1 MPKNPKNPKKPKKP
15 KKKAPRGKRRL
26 PRQRANRT
34 IDYAQ
39 SKGIP
44 TVRIDSK
51 KAFREMG
58 SSEKEQAE
66 ILRRPL
72 TQGDLSNIA
81 IYEGMPKRHITRGDR
96 RNLDDLKARTFYSRD
111 GAQRAQ
117 RQEAIRQDMIHAQR
131 ARDAGRQQTPGTPAT
146 TPGSFLRTVSTPR
159 STPATTPGST
169 PRPQSSARR
178 ADALAQMIGGGSPA
192 VIMGNL
198 FGTPPPP
205 PRGTPPTPSRQGP
218 WSRAHLSRAL
228 TP

>member
-1 MPKNPKNPKKPKKP
+1 MPKKPKNPKNPKKP

-111 GAQRAQ
+111 GAERAQ

-146 TPGSFLRTVSTPR
+146 TPGS
-159 STPATTPGST
+159 T

-178 ADALAQMIGGGSPA
+178 ATALAQMIGGGSPA

-198 FGTPPPP
+198 FGTPPPA

-218 WSRAHLSRAL
+218 WSRFHLSNAL

>member
-1 MPKNPKNPKKPKKP
+1 MPKKPKNPKKPKKP

-26 PRQRANRT
+26 PRQRANRA

-39 SKGIP
+39 SQGIP
-44 TVRIDSK
+44 TVRIDTK

-58 SSEKEQAE
+58 STEKEQTE
-66 ILRRPL
+66 KLRRPL
-72 TQGDLSNIA
+72 TQGDLNNIA
-81 IYEGMPKRHITRGDR
+81 IYEGMPKQHITRGDR

-111 GAQRAQ
+111 GAERAQ

-146 TPGSFLRTVSTPR
+146 TP
-159 STPATTPGST
+159 ATTPGST

-178 ADALAQMIGGGSPA
+178 ATALAQMIGGGSPA

-198 FGTPPPP
+198 FGTPPPA

-218 WSRAHLSRAL
+218 WSRFHLSNAL